1 MIDPQVWMPEAVSA
15 LRRRFGAHVLV
26 VGLQGSYERG
36 DAVEESDIDI
46 LTVLDRLDL
55 ETLAAYR
62 ATLRRL
68 PEGEKAGGFT
78 CDRDTLRAWPAL
90 ELFQFARDTTA
101 YYGELETLL
110 PPVGLQDTIMGAR
123 LGVSSLYHWAV
134 HTALLSDGASKTA
147 ALRQL
152 QKNFFFALRIVV
164 YLRGGEYAHSWEALC
179 ALLTGDAAVMLR
191 WCMDTMAVPLPWD
204 AAADAFCRFVLYW
217 AAATLQ
223 DLDRRV

>member
-15 LRRRFGAHVLV
+15 LRRRFGAHVLF

-78 CDRDTLRAWPAL
+78 CDRDTLRLGRLWM
-90 ELFQFARDTTA
+90 LFQFARDTTA
-101 YYGELETLL
+101 IMANWKLCCRQWGCKTPLWGLGSASPVFTIGRSTPLCCQTGPAK
-110 PPVGLQDTIMGAR
+110 PPPCGAAEKLFFRLAHRGLSAGRGSTRTVGR
-123 LGVSSLYHWAV
+123 
-134 HTALLSDGASKTA
+134 
-147 ALRQL
+147 R
-152 QKNFFFALRIVV
+152 
-164 YLRGGEYAHSWEALC
+164 C
-179 ALLTGDAAVMLR
+179 AP
-191 WCMDTMAVPLPWD
+191 C
-204 AAADAFCRFVLYW
+204 
-217 AAATLQ
+217 
-223 DLDRRV
+223 